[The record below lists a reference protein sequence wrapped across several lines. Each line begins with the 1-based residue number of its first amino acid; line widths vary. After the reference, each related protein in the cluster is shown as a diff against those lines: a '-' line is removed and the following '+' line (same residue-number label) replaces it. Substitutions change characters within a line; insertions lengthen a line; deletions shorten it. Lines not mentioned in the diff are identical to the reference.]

1 MAQRRRRRSAYD
13 FKPDPRRRKKQ
24 PSYEFKPDPKGTN
37 FLKRLYMT
45 RLQRLTILKWG
56 VYFMTG
62 VLFLIIQDVI
72 MSQMRFSGATTDL
85 PVAFIL
91 LVGIYEGLENGSV
104 FTLVASLF
112 YWFSGSAPTPISI
125 AILCVLVIFM
135 GLFRQ
140 IYWHRSFGSIAMC
153 VCIAIICY
161 EMALFVAGL
170 SMGLTILPRASV
182 FALTGGFTCIT
193 MLPMYPLVRAISK
206 IGGESWKE

>member
-1 MAQRRRRRSAYD
+1 MQMAKRRRRRVQSV
-13 FKPDPRRRKKQ
+13 
-24 PSYEFKPDPKGTN
+24 YEFKPDPRGTN

-45 RLQRLTILKWG
+45 RLQRLTILKWAT
-56 VYFMTG
+56 YFMTG
-62 VLFLIIQDVI
+62 ALLLIIQDVI
-72 MSQMRFSGATTDL
+72 MSSIHFSGATTDL

-112 YWFSGSAPTPISI
+112 YWFSGSAPTPVCI
-125 AILCVLVIFM
+125 ALLCVLVILV

-140 IYWHRSFGSIAMC
+140 LYWHRSFGSIALC
-153 VCIAIICY
+153 VSIAIMLY
-161 EMALFVAGL
+161 EMALFVVGL
-170 SMGLTILPRASV
+170 MMGLTILPRVSV